1 MKGIDMQR
9 LAGRVALVT
18 GGASGMGKQTALRLA
33 REGAC
38 VLIGDID
45 AIGAKETAERIR
57 VEGGDATVQPYDAS
71 EEAAC
76 VALVSAAVETYGQ
89 LDIVANIAGISAF
102 YRLDEIS
109 VEVFERFLRINLTS
123 PLVICREAMPHLKRT
138 RGCIINIASVNG
150 RVFAPYHTA
159 YGASKAG
166 VLALT
171 KSLALEF
178 AADGVRVNAICPG
191 GFDTPMN
198 ENHRMPEGI
207 DENLLARLYPL
218 GEMGDPEQIAGLIAY
233 LASDEASYISG
244 EDIVID
250 GGLRSAV

>member
-1 MKGIDMQR
+1 
-9 LAGRVALVT
+9 LAGKVALVT
-18 GGASGMGKQTALRLA
+18 GGASGMGKQASLRLA
-33 REGAC
+33 REGAHVC
-38 VLIGDID
+38 IGDIN
-45 AIGAKETAERIR
+45 AIGAKETAEQIGE
-57 VEGGDATVQPYDAS
+57 EGGEATVQPYDAS
-71 EEAAC
+71 DEASC
-76 VALVSAAVETYGQ
+76 VALVSAAVEAYRQ

-109 VEVFERFLRINLTS
+109 VEIFQRFLSVNLTS

-138 RGCIINIASVNG
+138 RGCIVNIASVNA
-150 RVFAPYHTA
+150 RVCAPYHTV

-166 VLALT
+166 VLAMT

-198 ENHRMPEGI
+198 EDHRTAEDI
-207 DENLLARLYPL
+207 DQGLLARLYPL
-218 GEMGDPEQIAGLIAY
+218 DEMGDPEQIAGLIAY

-250 GGLRSAV
+250 GGLRSAL

>member
-1 MKGIDMQR
+1 MQR
-9 LAGRVALVT
+9 LVGKVALVT
-18 GGASGMGKQTALRLA
+18 GGASGMGKQTAIRLA
-33 REGAC
+33 KEGAR
-38 VLIGDID
+38 VLIGDINE
-45 AIGAKETAERIR
+45 IGVKETAELIR
-57 VEGGDATVQPYDAS
+57 GTGGEVSAVVYDAS
-71 EEAAC
+71 DEGSC
-76 VALVSAAVETYGQ
+76 IALVASAIEAYGQ
-89 LDIVANIAGISAF
+89 LDVVANIAGISAF

-109 VEVFERFLRINLTS
+109 VEVFQRFLSINLTS
-123 PLVICREAMPHLKRT
+123 PLIICREAMPHLKKT

-150 RVFAPYHTA
+150 RVCAPYHTA

-178 AADGVRVNAICPG
+178 SADGIRVNAICPG

-198 ENHRMPEGI
+198 EDHRMPDDIEPK
-207 DENLLARLYPL
+207 LLDRLYPL
-218 GEMGDPEQIAGLIAY
+218 GEMGNPEQIAGLIAY

-250 GGLRSAV
+250 GGLRSAL